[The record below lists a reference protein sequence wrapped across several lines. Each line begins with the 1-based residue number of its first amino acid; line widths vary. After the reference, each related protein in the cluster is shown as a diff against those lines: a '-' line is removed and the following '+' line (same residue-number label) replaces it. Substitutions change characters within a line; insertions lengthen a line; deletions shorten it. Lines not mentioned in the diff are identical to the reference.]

1 MPMLRGRTFLLTVIA
16 CVSVGLL
23 AGGAGMAQSY
33 PSQVTIG
40 VLLPL
45 TGGNAQA
52 GQNSL
57 RGIQLVADNLNA
69 SGGIKSMNGATIHLV
84 VRDSTSDPS
93 SAIAAMQQLITSS
106 HPLAI
111 IGAYASSLTLA
122 ASPVSERAE
131 IPLLTTSFADD
142 LTKRGF
148 KYIFRIPPPASEVG
162 GSQMTYA
169 VNVAKSVGKPLQ
181 KVAIIYEND
190 AYGSSQAQGLQAQA
204 KSLGLSVVLFQGY
217 DKAIT
222 NATPL
227 VQKIRDAD
235 PDALFPVSYLSDG
248 VQIIRGLKSADVGV
262 PVFAGVGGFVEPD
275 FESSLGAL
283 VNGVF
288 TADVSSP
295 DAYGD
300 FGQQYDKRYGTF
312 MPQEAHDNGVLLAI
326 VAAALEAHP
335 TTSSADLGS
344 TLHTMDFTTGLA
356 AQMPGGHVKFDDT
369 GANVPAKPVLAQWQD
384 SNLVTVW
391 PASEA
396 KHSPVWP

>member
-1 MPMLRGRTFLLTVIA
+1 MNRHRRYSLVQSALVVALVAVMGF
-16 CVSVGLL
+16 
-23 AGGAGMAQSY
+23 GAAFAQNY

-57 RGIQLVADNLNA
+57 RGIQLVAKNINDA
-69 SGGIKSMNGATIHLV
+69 GGIKSMGGATIHLV

-162 GSQMTYA
+162 GSQMSYA
-169 VNVAKSVGKPLQ
+169 VDVANSVGKPL
-181 KVAIIYEND
+181 KRVAIIYEND
-190 AYGSSQAQGLQAQA
+190 AYGTSQAEGLQKQA
-204 KSLGLSVVLFQGY
+204 KALGLDVVLFQGY
-217 DKAIT
+217 SKAIT

-227 VQKIRDAD
+227 VQKIGDAK

-248 VQIIRGLKSADVGV
+248 VQIIRGLKSSGVNV

-275 FESSLGAL
+275 FESSLGSL

-295 DAYGD
+295 DAYGS
-300 FGQQYDKRYGTF
+300 FGQQYKQAYGTF
-312 MPQEAHDNGVLLAI
+312 MPQEAHDNGVLMGI

-335 TTSSADLGS
+335 TTSAVNLGA
-344 TLHTMDFTTGLA
+344 TLHAMDFTTGLA
-356 AQMPGGHVKFDDT
+356 AQMPGGHVKFDAT
-369 GANVPAKPVLAQWQD
+369 GSNTVAKPVLAQWQN
-384 SNLVTVW
+384 SSLVTVW
-391 PASEA
+391 PAAEA
-396 KHSPVWP
+396 GHQPVWP